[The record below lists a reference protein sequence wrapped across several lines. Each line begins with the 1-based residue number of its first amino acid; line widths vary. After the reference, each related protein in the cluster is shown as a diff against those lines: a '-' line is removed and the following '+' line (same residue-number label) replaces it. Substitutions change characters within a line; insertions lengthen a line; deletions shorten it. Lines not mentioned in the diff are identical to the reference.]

1 MVTLIIRLSAICA
14 VSSLLE
20 LASTGMKL
28 RGGIRLVC
36 GLVMLTVTITQIREI
51 AEMLGNQR
59 DLMGIF
65 DCIMR

>member
-1 MVTLIIRLSAICA
+1 
-14 VSSLLE
+14 
-20 LASTGMKL
+20 MKL

-65 DCIMR
+65 DCILR